1 MRAKIDLG
9 LMNTMHIRWKCI
21 IILLLGM
28 SAVSCSYREKS
39 LSPPPISFSVMS
51 LNVGDTN
58 WSFPSADQI
67 SQVIRETGPPDLL
80 MLQEVRGERQVEQ
93 ISQMLNYPHYIAV
106 PYKRQRSVCLAI
118 FSMFPI
124 DHPDYLYF
132 RSSSQGSGALCSVV
146 NLGGVP
152 LLVCSVHL
160 DQIPSKRR
168 LKNGY
173 VDQTVEHTTRQ
184 LWEEIFGDTVRS
196 RSAAELIAWIQKKGY
211 PSIIIGGDFN
221 TIPFSKAVM
230 AMDAAF
236 EDALWP
242 SIDYF
247 TGTYFKI
254 NSPLLPR
261 VDYIFHSSDLKAYD
275 PKVIKNSP
283 GDHYPVRAKFKSR
296 INNTVS
302 SIQYPVLKM
311 KSGNS

>member
-1 MRAKIDLG
+1 MNHKRKIIQL
-9 LMNTMHIRWKCI
+9 
-21 IILLLGM
+21 IILGCSLLFALYCHSSQQQTLG
-28 SAVSCSYREKS
+28 
-39 LSPPPISFSVMS
+39 SFTVMS
-51 LNVGDTN
+51 FNVGDTN

-67 SQVIRETGPPDLL
+67 SQVIRETGPPDILL
-80 MLQEVRGERQVEQ
+80 LQEVRGERQVEQ
-93 ISQMLNYPHYIAV
+93 LSQMLNYPNYIAV
-106 PYKRQRSVCLAI
+106 PYKSQRRVCLAI
-118 FSMFPI
+118 LSMFPI

-132 RSSSQGSGALCSVV
+132 TSSSQGSGALCSVV
-146 NLGGVP
+146 NVGGVP
-152 LLVCSVHL
+152 ILVCSVHL

-173 VDQTVEHTTRQ
+173 VDQTVEHTAHQ
-184 LWEEIFGDTVRS
+184 LRDEIFGDTVRS

>member
-1 MRAKIDLG
+1 
-9 LMNTMHIRWKCI
+9 MHIRWKYI

-39 LSPPPISFSVMS
+39 LSSPPISFSVMS
-51 LNVGDTN
+51 FNVGDTN

-67 SQVIRETGPPDLL
+67 SQVIRETGPPDILL
-80 MLQEVRGERQVEQ
+80 LQEVRGERQVEQ
-93 ISQMLNYPHYIAV
+93 ISQMLNYPNYIAV
-106 PYKRQRSVCLAI
+106 PYKSQRRVCLAI
-118 FSMFPI
+118 LSMFPI

-152 LLVCSVHL
+152 ILVCSVHL

-173 VDQTVEHTTRQ
+173 VDQTVEHTAHQ
-184 LWEEIFGDTVRS
+184 LREEIFGDTVRS
-196 RSAAELIAWIQKKGY
+196 RSAAELIAWIQGKGY

-296 INNTVS
+296 INDTVS

>member
-1 MRAKIDLG
+1 MILKLRLTIFFILVVTG
-9 LMNTMHIRWKCI
+9 MISCQYHEKC
-21 IILLLGM
+21 
-28 SAVSCSYREKS
+28 
-39 LSPPPISFSVMS
+39 PPSHLTSFSVMS
-51 LNVGDTN
+51 FNVGDTN

-67 SQVIRETGPPDLL
+67 SQVIRETGPPDILL
-80 MLQEVRGERQVEQ
+80 LQEVRGERQVEQ
-93 ISQMLNYPHYIAV
+93 LSQMLNYPNYIAV
-106 PYKRQRSVCLAI
+106 PYKSQRRVCLAI
-118 FSMFPI
+118 LSMFPI

-132 RSSSQGSGALCSVV
+132 TSSSQGSGALCSVV
-146 NLGGVP
+146 NVGGVP
-152 LLVCSVHL
+152 ILVCSVHL

-173 VDQTVEHTTRQ
+173 VDQTVEHTAHQ
-184 LWEEIFGDTVRS
+184 LRDEIFGDTVRS